1 MVTLSVFRE
10 NSIHAKDKAPYSQS
24 KVQLEIVRGNHRDR
38 TKRSYTHYACVLLSL
53 WRKWSKVAT
62 RRIGFERA
70 TFHSGHFFTSSGLP
84 ADCRLPYQ
92 NSLFIAK
99 NVGRG
104 LPHILLW
111 ALLGN

>member
-84 ADCRLPYQ
+84 ADCPIK
-92 NSLFIAK
+92 IAFLLLK
-99 NVGRG
+99 MLVVDCLTFFFG
-104 LPHILLW
+104 LC
-111 ALLGN
+111 